1 MFHTEE
7 LKRLAPIGVFFAV
20 YSLAFLLWKATFI
33 YSLPFLLGLLIAA
46 ALQPVIRWTQG
57 KLRLSRAAASGAVT
71 ALALALLLSALI
83 LLTFLGVRELADF
96 LARAAGGAF
105 SCDALTHILSKCPHI
120 TIVYLVSDMEAYMF
134 HTEELKRLAP
144 IGVFFAVYSLAFL
157 LWKATFI
164 YSLPFLL
171 GLLIAAALQPVIRWT
186 QGKLRLSR
194 AAASGAV
201 TALALALLL
210 SALILLT
217 FLGVREL
224 ADFLARAAGGGFPE
238 FSPPVQRF
246 FRWLGDLVR
255 QVDAEFLERH
265 REQLMEFLKN
275 SADLAMAALNRVLGV
290 LGSLPVLLAMALV
303 TGFSAFFLARDFDRL
318 RGWARGFLSDK
329 AAGQLRR
336 AAAHSSGAGKKYLL
350 SYVLIYLISFC
361 EAFVILSILNVP
373 YPLISAVITCFAD
386 ILPVLGPGFVLGP
399 IAVWQALCG
408 SYGRAAGVLVG
419 WAVMGCV
426 RQVIEPKLVA
436 STAKLH
442 PLTMLAAV
450 YFSLA
455 AGSLWVLVYT
465 AGLFMLYSLLR
476 NAGILPR
483 LISPSSSP

>member
-20 YSLAFLLWKATFI
+20 YSL
-33 YSLPFLLGLLIAA
+33 
-46 ALQPVIRWTQG
+46 V
-57 KLRLSRAAASGAVT
+57 
-71 ALALALLLSALI
+71 
-83 LLTFLGVRELADF
+83 
-96 LARAAGGAF
+96 
-105 SCDALTHILSKCPHI
+105 
-120 TIVYLVSDMEAYMF
+120 
-134 HTEELKRLAP
+134 
-144 IGVFFAVYSLAFL
+144 FL

-255 QVDAEFLERH
+255 QIDAEFLERH